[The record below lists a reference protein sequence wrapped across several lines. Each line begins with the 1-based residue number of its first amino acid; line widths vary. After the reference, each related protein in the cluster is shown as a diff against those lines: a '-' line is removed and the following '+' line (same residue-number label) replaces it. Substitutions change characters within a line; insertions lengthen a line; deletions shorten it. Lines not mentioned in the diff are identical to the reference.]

1 MSLEYSYREMKK
13 MQEDAIERVRE
24 MQRRATLP
32 IEAAEEKG
40 PKTTD
45 RLQSASTNA
54 NTNADTSAD
63 TNVNIIVTDKRF
75 KTSNRNDYNRL
86 HKPSKITHIIKDDEL
101 CEQILLISIIILL
114 MNERT
119 DNILIL
125 AILYILSD

>member
-32 IEAAEEKG
+32 IETVEKKETEATG
-40 PKTTD
+40 T
-45 RLQSASTNA
+45 LQNTSTN
-54 NTNADTSAD
+54 TNISE
-63 TNVNIIVTDKRF
+63 TDKRP
-75 KTSNRNDYNRL
+75 KIPNRNNRNRL
-86 HKPSKITHIIKDDEL
+86 NKPSKITHIIKDDEL

-114 MNERT
+114 MNEKT